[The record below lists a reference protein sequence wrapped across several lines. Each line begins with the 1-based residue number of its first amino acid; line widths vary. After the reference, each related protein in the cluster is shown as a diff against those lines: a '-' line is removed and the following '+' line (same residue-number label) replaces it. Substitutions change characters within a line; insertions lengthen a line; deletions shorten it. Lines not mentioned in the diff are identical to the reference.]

1 MLMIMNPDVTE
12 KEVAELEKR
21 LEECGCHVS
30 RSREEKGLVL
40 RLSGEIKEEAEIAVR
55 STPFVKKVVNL
66 PYPFELVSRMYRE
79 RRTVFTVGGLRSAG
93 EKVVIM
99 AGPCAVEGRDTFI
112 QTAEAVKRGG
122 ADILRGGAY
131 KPRSSPYSFQGLGE
145 EGLKILAEARSLTGL
160 PVVTE
165 VLDHASVEV
174 VAEYA
179 DILQVGA
186 RNMQNFSLLKEL
198 GQSGKP
204 VLIKRGMSATIE
216 EWLMAA
222 EYLLSE
228 GNGKVI
234 LCERGIR
241 TFERYTR
248 NTLDLSAVPIAK
260 ELSHLPVFVDP
271 SHGTGQWRWV
281 SPMSLAAVAAGA
293 DGLIIE
299 VHSSPKEALCDGK
312 QSLLPEKFYHM
323 VSSLKK
329 VAKTV
334 GRSL

>member
-1 MLMIMNPDVTE
+1 MEITVEPVETIRGQIRVPGDKSISHRALLLSSL
-12 KEVAELEKR
+12 AEEPVEIEGLLKAADISSTQKC
-21 LEECGCHVS
+21 LQDLGTGFV
-30 RSREEKGLVL
+30 EEKG
-40 RLSGEIKEEAEIAVR
+40 RLKAV
-55 STPFVKKVVNL
+55 SYTHLDV
-66 PYPFELVSRMYRE
+66 Y
-79 RRTVFTVGGLRSAG
+79 
-93 EKVVIM
+93 
-99 AGPCAVEGRDTFI
+99 
-112 QTAEAVKRGG
+112 KRQ
-122 ADILRGGAY
+122 ILRGGAY

-271 SHGTGQWRWV
+271 SHGTGQWRL
-281 SPMSLAAVAAGA
+281 SL
-293 DGLIIE
+293 IHI
-299 VHSSPKEALCDGK
+299 
-312 QSLLPEKFYHM
+312 
-323 VSSLKK
+323 
-329 VAKTV
+329 
-334 GRSL
+334 

>member
-79 RRTVFTVGGLRSAG
+79 RRTVFTVGGVEIGG

-112 QTAEAVKRGG
+112 QTAEAVKQGG

>member
-66 PYPFELVSRMYRE
+66 PYPFELVSLMYRE
-79 RRTVFTVGGLRSAG
+79 RRTVFTVGGVEIGG

-312 QSLLPEKFYHM
+312 QSLLPEKFYHT

>member
-21 LEECGCHVS
+21 LKECGCHVS

-79 RRTVFTVGGLRSAG
+79 RRTVFTVGGVEIGG

-112 QTAEAVKRGG
+112 QTAEAVKQGG

-329 VAKTV
+329 VAKPV

>member
-79 RRTVFTVGGLRSAG
+79 RRTVFTVGGVEIGG

>member
-1 MLMIMNPDVTE
+1 VLMIMNPDVTE

-79 RRTVFTVGGLRSAG
+79 RRTVFTVGGVEIGG

-312 QSLLPEKFYHM
+312 QSLLPEKFYHT

>member
-1 MLMIMNPDVTE
+1 
-12 KEVAELEKR
+12 
-21 LEECGCHVS
+21 
-30 RSREEKGLVL
+30 
-40 RLSGEIKEEAEIAVR
+40 
-55 STPFVKKVVNL
+55 
-66 PYPFELVSRMYRE
+66 
-79 RRTVFTVGGLRSAG
+79 
-93 EKVVIM
+93 
-99 AGPCAVEGRDTFI
+99 
-112 QTAEAVKRGG
+112 
-122 ADILRGGAY
+122 
-131 KPRSSPYSFQGLGE
+131 
-145 EGLKILAEARSLTGL
+145 GLKILAEARSLTGL